1 MATQLQDSLPV
12 ALSYSYGPET
22 LNELLHRAFGS
33 GADLIPKVEVS
44 YGGAAYLASR
54 DLPFGYWEPENPS
67 ISYPVFPAFL
77 VPTIPIERTNFDD
90 VTFVPGNNIAPNIWI
105 KLTLPSGVEQTFQVA
120 TVPSHLPTYDDGRPT
135 PGDIVAM
142 AHGVVVEYGGTL
154 AVNDCHNI
162 ATDIAAAAGATFDPM
177 TGNTIDPT
185 QNQEGGFWRIAYRG
199 TDPGAISNW
208 QTLVQPGDIVR
219 MGWADNAP
227 AAGKSHTVTVVE
239 AADADGYIRVVDNG
253 GLFPGAEGKI
263 AEHDDLTNANS
274 ITIYRL
280 ASDQTY
286 LVNGSDQ
293 ADLLLGTRFNDR
305 LVGGEG
311 GDALYGGDG
320 IDIADYHAAKAMV
333 GADLMWPGLNL
344 GEAAGDTYY
353 SIEDLQGSA
362 FGDHLNGDNSFNKI
376 WGGRGDDQIAGRGGD
391 DTIDGEEGTDT
402 AYYAGRWADFAV
414 SGLHANFTVTDRVAG
429 REGTDTVYNVEYLHF
444 DDGTYSIGDLI
455 GDIAPAVTATDHG
468 VRKYGDLAASS
479 LFSVSDA
486 DGDAMT
492 QYHFWDS
499 TADATSGHFVVNGVA
514 QGTNQTINVSAADLA
529 HTTFQAGTTA
539 DDLWVQAFDGTKWSD
554 WKEFHLTPPVN
565 HAPEVT
571 ATDHG
576 VRKYG
581 DLAASSLFSVSDADG
596 DAMTQYHFWDS
607 TADATSGHFVVNGV
621 AQGTNQIIDVSAAQ
635 LAQTTFQAGTTAD
648 DLWVQAYDGAVWSG
662 WKEFHLTPPVNHA
675 PVVTAADHGVRKY
688 GDLAASSLFSVSD
701 ADGDAITTYR
711 FYDATADGES
721 RCGAVAVG
729 RT

>member
-1 MATQLQDSLPV
+1 
-12 ALSYSYGPET
+12 
-22 LNELLHRAFGS
+22 
-33 GADLIPKVEVS
+33 
-44 YGGAAYLASR
+44 
-54 DLPFGYWEPENPS
+54 
-67 ISYPVFPAFL
+67 
-77 VPTIPIERTNFDD
+77 
-90 VTFVPGNNIAPNIWI
+90 
-105 KLTLPSGVEQTFQVA
+105 
-120 TVPSHLPTYDDGRPT
+120 
-135 PGDIVAM
+135 M

-199 TDPGAISNW
+199 TDPGAISDW

-263 AEHDDLTNANS
+263 AEHWVKYDDLTNANS

-344 GEAAGDTYY
+344 GEAAGDTCY
-353 SIEDLQGSA
+353 SIENLQGSA
-362 FGDHLNGDNSFNKI
+362 FGDHLNGDNNFNKS
-376 WGGRGDDQIAGRGGD
+376 GRPRRRSDRRTRRRRHHRRRGGHRY
-391 DTIDGEEGTDT
+391 GLLC
-402 AYYAGRWADFAV
+402 RRRADFAV
-414 SGLHANFTVTDRVAG
+414 SGSHANFTVTDRVAG

-486 DGDAMT
+486 DGDA
-492 QYHFWDS
+492 
-499 TADATSGHFVVNGVA
+499 
-514 QGTNQTINVSAADLA
+514 
-529 HTTFQAGTTA
+529 
-539 DDLWVQAFDGTKWSD
+539 
-554 WKEFHLTPPVN
+554 
-565 HAPEVT
+565 
-571 ATDHG
+571 
-576 VRKYG
+576 
-581 DLAASSLFSVSDADG
+581 
-596 DAMTQYHFWDS
+596 
-607 TADATSGHFVVNGV
+607 
-621 AQGTNQIIDVSAAQ
+621 
-635 LAQTTFQAGTTAD
+635 
-648 DLWVQAYDGAVWSG
+648 
-662 WKEFHLTPPVNHA
+662 
-675 PVVTAADHGVRKY
+675 
-688 GDLAASSLFSVSD
+688 
-701 ADGDAITTYR
+701 ITTYR
-711 FYDATADGES
+711 FYDAAADATSGHF
-721 RCGAVAVG
+721 AVNGVAQAANQIIEPTLRSSQTRFQAEKAADDLWVQVSDG
-729 RT
+729 YSWSDQKEFH